1 MQWLLLLGA
10 EARHD
15 TLDAALE
22 ALRVLG
28 EVEPLTRER
37 LTEAANGAPQRYR
50 NRLVR
55 LHAPLERG
63 ALVEAC
69 KAIERAFGRGR
80 VDGVPLDI
88 DLLACGDGERWHI
101 DAHAR
106 EKGEFQSPHV
116 RLLLA
121 DAGLDGPLD
130 AGA

>member
-15 TLDAALE
+15 TLDAAID
-22 ALRVLG
+22 ALRALG
-28 EVEPLTRER
+28 EVEPLTCER
-37 LTEAANGAPQRYR
+37 LTAAANGDAMRYR

-55 LHAPLERG
+55 LQSTLQRG
-63 ALVEAC
+63 ALVDAC

-88 DLLACGDGERWHI
+88 DLLACGDGARWCI
-101 DAHAR
+101 DVHAR
-106 EKGEFQSPHV
+106 DKREFDAPHV

-121 DAGLDGPLD
+121 DAGLDGPFD
-130 AGA
+130 ACT

>member
-1 MQWLLLLGA
+1 MRWLLLLGA

-15 TLDAALE
+15 TLDAALD
-22 ALRVLG
+22 ALHALG
-28 EVEPLTRER
+28 PVEPLTRER
-37 LTEAANGAPQRYR
+37 LTAAANGDPTRYR
-50 NRLVR
+50 NRLVQ
-55 LHAPLERG
+55 LHSTLPRD
-63 ALVEAC
+63 ALVDAC

-88 DLLACGDGERWHI
+88 DVLASGDGARWSI

-106 EKGEFQSPHV
+106 DKHELDAPHV

-121 DAGLDGPLD
+121 DAGLAGRLD

>member
-15 TLDAALE
+15 TLDAALD
-22 ALRVLG
+22 ALRALG

-37 LTEAANGAPQRYR
+37 LTDAANGDARRYR

-55 LHAPLERG
+55 LHASFARRD
-63 ALVEAC
+63 LVGAC
-69 KAIERAFGRGR
+69 KAIERAFGRGH

-88 DLLACGDGERWHI
+88 DLLACRDGTRWEV

-106 EKGEFQSPHV
+106 DKGELDAPHV

-121 DAGLDGPLD
+121 DAGLDGQLD
-130 AGA
+130 AKA

>member
-10 EARHD
+10 EAQHD

-22 ALRVLG
+22 ALRTLG

-37 LTEAANGAPQRYR
+37 LTDAASGAPKRYR
-50 NRLVR
+50 NRLVS
-55 LHAPLERG
+55 LDVPLDRE
-63 ALVEAC
+63 ALVDAC
-69 KAIERAFGRGR
+69 KAIERAFGRGS

-88 DLLACGDGERWHI
+88 DVLACCVDTHWQV

-106 EKGEFQSPHV
+106 AKGEFDAPHV

-121 DAGLDGPLD
+121 DAGLDGRFD
-130 AGA
+130 AAG

>member
-15 TLDAALE
+15 TLDAALD
-22 ALRVLG
+22 ALRALG

-37 LTEAANGAPQRYR
+37 LTDAANGAPRRYR

-55 LHAPLERG
+55 LRAPIGRDG
-63 ALVEAC
+63 LVDAC

-88 DLLACGDGERWHI
+88 DVLASCAGTQWHV

-106 EKGEFQSPHV
+106 DKGEFEAPHV

-121 DAGLDGPLD
+121 DAGLDGRFDPD
-130 AGA
+130 A

>member
-10 EARHD
+10 EAQHD

-28 EVEPLTRER
+28 EVEPLTCER
-37 LTEAANGAPQRYR
+37 LTEAASGAPQRYR

-55 LHAPLERG
+55 LHAPLDRSG
-63 ALVEAC
+63 LVDAC

-88 DLLACGDGERWHI
+88 DVLACRAGEDWQV

-106 EKGEFQSPHV
+106 DKGEFDAPHV

-121 DAGLDGPLD
+121 DAGLDGALD
-130 AGA
+130 APG

>member
-1 MQWLLLLGA
+1 VQWLLLLGA

-22 ALRVLG
+22 ALRALG

-55 LHAPLERG
+55 LHAPLERE

-88 DLLACGDGERWHI
+88 DLLACSDGERWHI

-121 DAGLDGPLD
+121 DAGLDGRLD